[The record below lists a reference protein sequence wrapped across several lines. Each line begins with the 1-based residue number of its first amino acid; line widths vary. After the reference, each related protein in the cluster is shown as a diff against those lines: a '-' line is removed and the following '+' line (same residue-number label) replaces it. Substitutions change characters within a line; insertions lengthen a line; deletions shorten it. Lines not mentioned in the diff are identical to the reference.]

1 MHYDLQLVA
10 HKLIRWESYLNGYRF
25 PDWKEIPNIG
35 LYMEQMIALLTQYLD
50 FIPVEDPKE
59 KPVTATAIH
68 NYVRLRVMPA
78 PEKRKYYRVHIAYL
92 IMIFT
97 LKQSVSIQG
106 IQKILPQD
114 LTEEQVKN
122 HYMGFVAKHHCV
134 SQYFTQQTRDAARDI
149 LNPQSTDESTDESA
163 IENFVTQMV
172 LTAGFSR
179 LLVEKLLRLK
189 DADTDE
195 ILRLEEEKD

>member
-1 MHYDLQLVA
+1 MHYDIELVA
-10 HKLIRWESYLNGYRF
+10 HKLIRWEKYLNGYRF
-25 PDWKEIPNIG
+25 PEWKEIPNIG

-50 FIPVEDPKE
+50 FIPVEDPLE

-106 IQKILPQD
+106 IQKILPQN
-114 LTEEQVKN
+114 LTEEEVKE
-122 HYMGFVAKHHCV
+122 HYMEFMAQHQRI
-134 SQYFTQQTRDAARDI
+134 SRYFTEQTRDTARDI
-149 LNPQSTDESTDESA
+149 LSPDCTDESA
-163 IENFVTQMV
+163 IESFVTQMV

-189 DADTDE
+189 DADKEE
-195 ILRLEEEKD
+195 ILQMEEEKE